1 MGSNGMTD
9 TDGIV
14 RLKLMDGSYTIG
26 AHAEGLPS
34 IPESRV
40 EMSGDKAISL
50 VVRKP
55 NLQIGGRIL
64 SGDTG
69 IQNAGVYAYQIN
81 SVTDTTPKGGY
92 AHAMTDAN
100 GNYKLF
106 VSENTVW
113 KVGAFVAG
121 IG

>member
-1 MGSNGMTD
+1 MGANGMTD
-9 TDGIV
+9 TDGTV
-14 RLKLMDGSYTIG
+14 RIKLMDGSYTIG
-26 AHAEGLPS
+26 ARAEGLPP
-34 IPESRV
+34 IPESHV
-40 EMSGDKAISL
+40 EIHGNKSVSL

-55 NLQIGGRIL
+55 NLQIGGKIL
-64 SGDTG
+64 SGETG

-81 SVTDTTPKGGY
+81 SVADTTPKGAY
-92 AHAMTDAN
+92 ANAMTDAN

-113 KVGAFVAG
+113 KVGAFVPG

>member
-1 MGSNGMTD
+1 MGANGMTD
-9 TDGIV
+9 TDGVV

-26 AHAEGLPS
+26 AYAEGLPQ
-34 IPESRV
+34 IPESRI
-40 EMSGDKAISL
+40 EMNGNKSLSL

-55 NLQIGGRIL
+55 NLQIGGKIL

-81 SVTDTTPKGGY
+81 SVLDTAPKGGY
-92 AHAMTDAN
+92 ANAATDSN

-113 KVGAFVAG
+113 KVGAFVPG